1 MGEEEAGAVSG
12 EAQGVGAASGR
23 PQDEVAPARHQAATT
38 TRRAVARPRTTRSGQ
53 RAGWGRAASG
63 RHRGTSSRWRGGG
76 RECCAA
82 GTACRAEEV
91 DGDPQRCTWARAG
104 WGSTRGRELG
114 GGARARASEQDA
126 RPGRRCRSENCDLW
140 ERRKGDLLGSVW
152 LVPAGIISR
161 H

>member
-1 MGEEEAGAVSG
+1 MRQELYLGLGEEEAGAVSG

-23 PQDEVAPARHQAATT
+23 PRDEVAPARHQAATT

-82 GTACRAEEV
+82 GTACRAGEV
-91 DGDPQRCTWARAG
+91 DDDARRR
-104 WGSTRGRELG
+104 TRGRDG
-114 GGARARASEQDA
+114 RGR
-126 RPGRRCRSENCDLW
+126 GRRRTS
-140 ERRKGDLLGSVW
+140 
-152 LVPAGIISR
+152 I
-161 H
+161 